1 MPRRLLYLVAFILAL
16 AVATQIILPA
26 IISEIV
32 AQGMVSQTGSDDV
45 SVKVERWPALL
56 MLGGSFDQI
65 RMSAA
70 NAKTDKIT
78 FSELTATLD
87 DVQLDMNTLL
97 SKRQITMKSVGN
109 VEVAATISEAEL
121 ARYINQTVKG
131 VKNAVVKITPDKVQA
146 TSTLSFGG
154 FATVTVTIDG
164 KIAVDSQRIKFVT
177 ERFMLN
183 NSPVGSIGG
192 MALTEIPLVEHKKL
206 PFNVSVRE
214 IATENGRIVIHADNR
229 AK

>member
-16 AVATQIILPA
+16 AVATQFILPA
-26 IISEIV
+26 VISEIV
-32 AQGMVSQTGSDDV
+32 AQGMVSQTGSEDV
-45 SVKVERWPALL
+45 NAKVEKWPALL

-65 RMSAA
+65 RLSAT

-78 FSELTATLD
+78 FSDFNATLN
-87 DVQLDMNTLL
+87 DVRLDMSTLL
-97 SKRQITMKSVGN
+97 SKRMVAMKSVGN
-109 VEVAATISEAEL
+109 VEVVAVISEAEL
-121 ARYINQTVKG
+121 ARYINQSVKG

-146 TSTLSFGG
+146 TSALSFGG

-177 ERFMLN
+177 ERFALN

-192 MALTEIPLVEHKKL
+192 LALTEIPLVEHKKL
-206 PFNVSVRE
+206 PFNVSVRD
-214 IATENGRIVIHADNR
+214 IVTENGRIVIYADNR
-229 AK
+229 TK